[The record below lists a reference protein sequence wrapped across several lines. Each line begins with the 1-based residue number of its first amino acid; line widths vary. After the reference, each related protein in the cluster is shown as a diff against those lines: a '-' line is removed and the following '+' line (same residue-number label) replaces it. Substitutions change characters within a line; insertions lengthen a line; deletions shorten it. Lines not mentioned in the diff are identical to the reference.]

1 MLHGRLGG
9 GTSPATPA
17 IRSGR
22 HRWYGPWTCARTPHP
37 GTASSSCCPGQ
48 GQLHPRGS
56 STFPRPNPARTG
68 SAWARS
74 QTTSTLPPPMPRPSA
89 AVARA
94 RPDPASSTIPVASH
108 GRPGRQRVRQ
118 QRAAGTRRSA
128 MPATNGRHG
137 ARSENQVPRT
147 ERWATPSD
155 SRRVLAWLRS
165 HEPILRP
172 GSFAVLRMAV
182 PAPAAWWL
190 RGNARMSDPGLQGQ
204 PCPAG
209 GQSPRPVLLLRPAN
223 PARTAALGWL
233 GCPVPLPRS

>member
-1 MLHGRLGG
+1 MLHGRLGW

-48 GQLHPRGS
+48 GQPHPRGS

-155 SRRVLAWLRS
+155 SRRVLAWLRPGAS
-165 HEPILRP
+165 PCCAWPFQHPQRGGCVATPGCLTLDCRDSLARP
-172 GSFAVLRMAV
+172 GDSH
-182 PAPAAWWL
+182 
-190 RGNARMSDPGLQGQ
+190 RGPFCFCGQ
-204 PCPAG
+204 QTRLG
-209 GQSPRPVLLLRPAN
+209 RRP
-223 PARTAALGWL
+223 
-233 GCPVPLPRS
+233 